1 MLVYFPRILSALP
14 TTLLIVGVAAAGG
27 IVVGAA
33 MAIAR
38 IERLPVLRR
47 AAELFVSFTRGTP
60 IFIQMF
66 VVYYGLPLLLL
77 PLGID
82 LRRSPK
88 MLFVLVAYS
97 LNAGAFF
104 SEIIRSSIL
113 SVPRD
118 QWDAALSIGHS
129 KPQTYLRVI
138 IPQSVVIAIPSTG
151 MQLTGLLQDT
161 ALTLAMGII
170 DVLGK
175 ARSLGNHDMR
185 NLEAYVDV
193 ALIFIA
199 LSILIDRLFSGLE
212 KRSRIQRPQV

>member
-1 MLVYFPRILSALP
+1 
-14 TTLLIVGVAAAGG
+14 
-27 IVVGAA
+27 
-33 MAIAR
+33 MAIIRVEA
-38 IERLPVLRR
+38 IPVLRR
-47 AAELFVSFTRGTP
+47 VAELFVSFTRGTP

-66 VVYYGLPLLLL
+66 VVYYGLPMMLL

-82 LRRSPK
+82 IRRASK

-129 KPQTYLRVI
+129 KAQVYLRVI

-151 MQLTGLLQDT
+151 MHLTGLLQDT
-161 ALTLAMGII
+161 ALTIVMGIA
-170 DVLGK
+170 DMLGK
-175 ARSLGNHDMR
+175 ARALGAHDGR
-185 NLEAYVDV
+185 ELEAYFDV
-193 ALIFIA
+193 MVIFIV
-199 LSILIDRLFSGLE
+199 LSFLIDRFFAWLE
-212 KRSRIQRPQV
+212 KRSRTQRQKI